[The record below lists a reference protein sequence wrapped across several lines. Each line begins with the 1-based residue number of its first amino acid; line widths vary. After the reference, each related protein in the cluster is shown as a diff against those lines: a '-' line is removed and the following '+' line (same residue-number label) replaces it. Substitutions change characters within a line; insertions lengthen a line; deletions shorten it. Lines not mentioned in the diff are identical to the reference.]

1 MYYGFA
7 YVFLQL
13 PEGPK
18 EFSLNLLSHS
28 FGSLFFFILACK
40 QEQDTIRTTT
50 TSNVWF
56 SGHCFLLLQF
66 ELLLLITP
74 YFRSIVSAHATS
86 RTFFFFSRIYV
97 CLLLF
102 LASTSFTNSMWFPSK
117 MSKSQPPLANRRYIQ
132 NLHAPHIIDF
142 GVAYIQTLCVSLRC
156 SPSSK
161 SIDWICISINFL
173 FTLHC
178 QWVCADVTHFK
189 CRVRC
194 SCCVPMQSF

>member
-1 MYYGFA
+1 MASLTFFYSYRRD
-7 YVFLQL
+7 
-13 PEGPK
+13 PK
-18 EFSLNLLSHS
+18 NFRWICWAIHS
-28 FGSLFFFILACK
+28 VHFFFFILACK

-86 RTFFFFSRIYV
+86 RTFFFSRIYV

-102 LASTSFTNSMWFPSK
+102 LASTPFTNSMWFPRK
-117 MSKSQPPLANRRYIQ
+117 MSKSQPPLATRRYIQ

-173 FTLHC
+173 FTLHY